1 MDFLKILVI
10 GLGLTIENCCI
21 VGQLSKARHVGE
33 AGLLYHRI
41 AGTDQL
47 DIMADLHPPDV
58 VVMQNRIPNS
68 FREPSTAP
76 LRKLSVDLIKTYKHI
91 NEVGSLRSLVFDKI
105 ITAQSIVDR
114 NNMLNLKQEVQ
125 CIFRSG

>member
-1 MDFLKILVI
+1 MKSV
-10 GLGLTIENCCI
+10 LGCCFFCIQPLLYI

-47 DIMADLHPPDV
+47 DIMADLQQQEV
-58 VVMQNRIPNS
+58 VAMQNRIPVS

-91 NEVGSLRSLVFDKI
+91 NEVN
-105 ITAQSIVDR
+105 ITAKSH
-114 NNMLNLKQEVQ
+114 
-125 CIFRSG
+125 